1 MTVLKAKIGSDW
13 TSILS
18 GYSSNVW
25 VGPDPPANPNMEF
38 WVDTDA
44 TLPAVPWTNITFA
57 ANFRN
62 LASGAGFTT
71 CQYRRV
77 EDVVELRGSVERINS
92 TSTGDDVFTTLPT
105 NYYCPTRRSYFP
117 VMRSDVNYLGRVRIV
132 ENGAMSFGGAPW
144 NTVLAVGSFFVLD
157 GIMFSVNAT

>member
-1 MTVLKAKIGSDW
+1 MTVLKAKIGGNW
-13 TSILS
+13 QSILS

-44 TLPAVPWTNITFA
+44 TISPVPWVPLPFA
-57 ANFRN
+57 ANWRN
-62 LASGAGFTT
+62 LASGAGFTA
-71 CQYRRV
+71 CSYRRV
-77 EDVVELRGSVERINS
+77 GDKIELRGSVERINS
-92 TSTGDDVFTTLPT
+92 VSTGDDVFTTLPT
-105 NYYCPTRRSYFP
+105 NYFSATHRYYFP

-144 NTVLAVGSFFVLD
+144 NTVLAVGGYFVLD
-157 GIMFSVNAT
+157 GINFSVTN